1 MKDKIAKIAILTGM
15 VTILAGMVMYRS
27 DDAHLFKFSPP
38 YDPQAVKAMEYP
50 IIDTVAVKAPEVKVL
65 EVKRATTTQDEQLK
79 QLEALLVQLRAL
91 LAQLQ
96 SL

>member
-1 MKDKIAKIAILTGM
+1 MKYKIAIVVFGLAL
-15 VTILAGMVMYRS
+15 LAGMIMQS
-27 DDAHLFKFSPP
+27 TNEAHLFKMWPP
-38 YDPQAVKAMEYP
+38 YEQQALKAMEYP
-50 IIDTVAVKAPEVKVL
+50 IIDAEVVKVPEVKVL

-96 SL
+96 AL